1 MDFNYYPL
9 PFMEDQSDETVKQL
23 DAQGNRYQIDE
34 GEGKGFVYYVDIE
47 KGTVAAV
54 MRKPLE
60 EISKVA
66 EKTFNAFIEKG
77 FYPDFNYKVF
87 EKHLSAPIRAKATC
101 AEEDE
106 FDLSVG
112 MKIAR
117 ERCLAKYYKKVTNV
131 FIELNNLIDPI
142 LSNIEDKIIFYAG
155 RYDKYN
161 K

>member
-1 MDFNYYPL
+1 MDFNFYPL
-9 PFMEDQSDETVKQL
+9 PFAEEQSDETIKQL
-23 DAQGNRYQIDE
+23 DAQGNRYQID
-34 GEGKGFVYYVDIE
+34 EGKGFVYYVDIE

-54 MRKPLE
+54 MKDPLK

-106 FDLSVG
+106 FDLSIG

-142 LSNIEDKIIFYAG
+142 LSDIEDKIIFYAE
-155 RYDKYN
+155 RYEKYC

>member
-1 MDFNYYPL
+1 MDFDFYPL
-9 PFMEDQSDETVKQL
+9 PFMEEQSDETIKQL
-23 DAQGNRYQIDE
+23 DAQGNRYQID
-34 GEGKGFVYYVDIE
+34 EGKGFVYYVDIE

-54 MRKPLE
+54 MEEPLK
-60 EISKVA
+60 EISNVA
-66 EKTFNAFIEKG
+66 EKTFNAFVEKG
-77 FYPDFNYKVF
+77 FYPDFNYRVF

-106 FDLSVG
+106 FDLETG

>member
-9 PFMEDQSDETVKQL
+9 PFMEEQPEDTIKQL
-23 DAQGNRYQIDE
+23 DAQGNRYQMGGD
-34 GEGKGFVYYVDIE
+34 KGLVYYVDIE

-54 MRKPLE
+54 MKDPLK

-66 EKTFNAFIEKG
+66 EKTFNTFIEKG

-87 EKHLSAPIRAKATC
+87 EKHLSNPIRAKATC
-101 AEEDE
+101 AEEDD

-131 FIELNNLIDPI
+131 FVELNNLIDPI
-142 LSNIEDKIIFYAG
+142 LSNIEDKIIFYAE
-155 RYDKYN
+155 RYEKYS